1 MQASR
6 LMIDKADSLVALW
19 DSKPARGYG
28 GTADIVA
35 YARENGPPATVVWPP
50 GATATSLPPCSPRS
64 ERRNGRDLQ

>member
-35 YARENGPPATVVWPP
+35 YAREVGTPATVVWPP
-50 GATATSLPPCSPRS
+50 GAT
-64 ERRNGRDLQ
+64 RD